1 MFSPAE
7 INIALHQI
15 WNREVT
21 RLNLPVW
28 VYLKFGRQFSHGV
41 GEGFGSVVGPK
52 YNKTDYESIKLL
64 KSNVYLFS
72 GAKTFN
78 FVYDCENLLV
88 EGNKIL
94 PFEVFKERA
103 QSVGVSYCDTWL
115 KTEYDTCIIQSKN
128 CRDELSLIK
137 NKEFFPMAK
146 YVAFMD
152 ANTAE
157 VCKQMNGYVGLI
169 DDPIWKQH
177 SPQQHYR
184 CRCHK
189 EPLME
194 GEAVLS
200 KRPASLNAPNPL
212 FAHNIGETKD
222 IFNKHH
228 PYFAEI
234 PKEYRSFAKQNF
246 NLPIPKL

>member
-1 MFSPAE
+1 MFSAEE
-7 INIALHQI
+7 INIALYQI

-21 RLNLPVW
+21 RLSLPNW
-28 VYLKFGRQFSHGV
+28 VYLKFGRYFSRGV
-41 GEGFGSVVGPK
+41 DDGFGVK
-52 YNKTDYESIKLL
+52 YDRTDYESIKLL

-94 PFEVFKERA
+94 PFDVFKERA
-103 QSVGVSYCDTWL
+103 QSVGVNYCDTWL

-128 CRDELSLIK
+128 CRDEISLIK
-137 NKEFFPMAK
+137 NKEFFPMAR

-157 VCKQMNGYVGLI
+157 ICRQMNDYVGLI
-169 DDPIWKQH
+169 DDPIWKIH

-189 EPLME
+189 EPLMD

-200 KRPASLNAPNPL
+200 EKPADLLAPNPL
-212 FAHNIGETKD
+212 FAHNIGESKE

-228 PYFAEI
+228 PYFGEI